1 MNAIKN
7 GEVYLP
13 YDTSFIFA
21 EVNGDQVYWDVKD
34 DGSMVPCYKDEQS
47 IGKNISTKAVGMDAR
62 EDVTSHYK
70 HPEGGRGLGRERWR
84 FFELVLQQ

>member
-34 DGSMVPCYKDEQS
+34 DGSMVPYYNDKLG
-47 IGKNISTKAVGMDAR
+47 IGKKISTKAVGKDAR
-62 EDVTSHYK
+62 EDVTSQYK
-70 HPEGGRGLGRERWR
+70 HPEGERGLGRER
-84 FFELVLQQ
+84 